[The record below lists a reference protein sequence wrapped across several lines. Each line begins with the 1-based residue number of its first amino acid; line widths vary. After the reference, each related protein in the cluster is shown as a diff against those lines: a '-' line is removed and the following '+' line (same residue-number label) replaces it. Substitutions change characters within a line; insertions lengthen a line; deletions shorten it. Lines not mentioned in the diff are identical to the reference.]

1 MKDGK
6 VTYEEFAEYMR
17 RRFPDI
23 DPATL
28 TTEQRRIFE
37 GTTSFALYRLGLA
50 VNELGRSLWDALPAV
65 VRRWCGE
72 PK

>member
-1 MKDGK
+1 VRDGQ

-37 GTTSFALYRLGLA
+37 GTTSFAIYRLGLA
-50 VNELGRSLWDALPAV
+50 LNELGRSLRNALPATL
-65 VRRWCGE
+65 RRWLE
-72 PK
+72 